1 MPLCRNVDDYLI
13 LNRFTIFFLNRSLE
27 MNAAIGAQ
35 TLMDAISYKSLIKN
49 SIPSTVTQRAYV
61 GTQSST
67 STSLKYT

>member
-1 MPLCRNVDDYLI
+1 
-13 LNRFTIFFLNRSLE
+13 